1 MAFTRKFI
9 LVVVALAVVVATW
22 IVTIWPR
29 ARETKPDGPAPIV
42 RQEPRNAGVHGT
54 TDAPA
59 RPKSAAP
66 ISPAEAEARRLARAR
81 WEERRARILAAHA
94 TPAERDAAAE
104 TRKCV
109 GEDCPPDPADFG
121 GDVVFASFV
130 GETQTL
136 TRGCEEL
143 MGEKP
148 QSVRISARLVGA
160 PGVGTIVDGVTVSGP
175 GESLDELTACLQQGM
190 YTLELGDAAGN
201 FERDATLVLGLLDE
215 VAGQQWLSPEELAGI
230 RQQMIDG
237 GLDPAADPMVSV
249 NASEP
254 AAEP

>member
-9 LVVVALAVVVATW
+9 LVVVALAVVAATW

-29 ARETKPDGPAPIV
+29 ARETEPDGPAPVV
-42 RQEPRNAGVHGT
+42 RQEPRSADMHGT
-54 TDAPA
+54 TDAHPRA
-59 RPKSAAP
+59 KSAAP
-66 ISPAEAEARRLARAR
+66 ISPAEAEARRVARAR

-94 TPAERDAAAE
+94 TPAERDAAPE
-104 TRKCV
+104 TPKCV
-109 GEDCPPDPADFG
+109 GEDCPPDPGDFG

-160 PGVGTIVDGVTVSGP
+160 PGVGTIVDNVTVTGP
-175 GESLDELTACLQQGM
+175 GESMDELTQCLQQGM
-190 YTLELGDAAGN
+190 YTLELGDAAAN
-201 FERDATLVLGLLDE
+201 FERNATLVHGLLDE

-237 GLDPAADPMVSV
+237 GLDPAADPMVAV
-249 NASEP
+249 NAGEP

>member
-1 MAFTRKFI
+1 
-9 LVVVALAVVVATW
+9 
-22 IVTIWPR
+22 
-29 ARETKPDGPAPIV
+29 
-42 RQEPRNAGVHGT
+42 
-54 TDAPA
+54 
-59 RPKSAAP
+59 
-66 ISPAEAEARRLARAR
+66 
-81 WEERRARILAAHA
+81 
-94 TPAERDAAAE
+94 
-104 TRKCV
+104 
-109 GEDCPPDPADFG
+109 
-121 GDVVFASFV
+121 
-130 GETQTL
+130 
-136 TRGCEEL
+136 